1 MQHGERSRSSCLG
14 GHESERI
21 IPAGNSNISQFQNV
35 NHFRKEEDPMERYE
49 KPVMIL
55 EEIEDEVYTIANG
68 PYRTTAGSE
77 ENKTPVGTNVLAP

>member
-1 MQHGERSRSSCLG
+1 
-14 GHESERI
+14 
-21 IPAGNSNISQFQNV
+21 
-35 NHFRKEEDPMERYE
+35 MERYE

-55 EEIEDEVYTIANG
+55 EEMEDEVYTIANG